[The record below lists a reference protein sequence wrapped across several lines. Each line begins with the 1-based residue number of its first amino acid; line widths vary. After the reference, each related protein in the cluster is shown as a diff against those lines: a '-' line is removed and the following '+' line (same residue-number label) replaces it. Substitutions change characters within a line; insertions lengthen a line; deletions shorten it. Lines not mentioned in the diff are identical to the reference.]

1 MLAEASRPGNRRITP
16 RGSKPAPD
24 AAAAAS
30 VDGSPRRRYAAR
42 MRYSDRKIESLAE
55 KLVHWLESQPDIQ
68 LLEPRDV
75 VRDALIAEFQDERD
89 LERKLDEDVDRVLEQ
104 NESRMRSEGVDP
116 WLMRK
121 KVRAQMA
128 RDRGLVL

>member
-1 MLAEASRPGNRRITP
+1 
-16 RGSKPAPD
+16 
-24 AAAAAS
+24 
-30 VDGSPRRRYAAR
+30 